1 MAIASRRALFD
12 RLVADDG
19 LLVAFHLAGPG
30 RVESAGDAYAFV
42 PE

>member
-1 MAIASRRALFD
+1 
-12 RLVADDG
+12 VADG
-19 LLVAFHLAGPG
+19 ALLMAFHLAEPG